1 MNGYQQSAGNPSP
14 QTAHGG
20 ILTAAKIAVKFRT
33 TPSIKQL
40 MEGLG
45 MSRATAYRWR
55 SAFRIARGEL

>member
-1 MNGYQQSAGNPSP
+1 MNGYLQNAGNPSP
-14 QTAHGG
+14 SSTHNG

-33 TPSIKQL
+33 TPSVKQL